1 MDLGLT
7 DRVVAVTG
15 GSAGIGLATVRTLHD
30 EGALLATCARDGD
43 RLAKALADAGLPSS
57 DVFARSCDVRDERA
71 VHDFISAVA
80 DRFGRLDGLVNNA
93 GGSRMKRLTDTT
105 AAEWRDELELKL
117 AGILH
122 PTLAARSMLRH
133 SEAAAVVNVN
143 ALLAVQPE
151 PALAATSAARA
162 GALNLSRTMAEELA
176 TEGIRINSICLGL
189 VDTDQWRRRYQQSGT
204 DLDYESWQRQLAT
217 ERRVTLGRF
226 GTPAEV
232 AAVIAFLLSPRS
244 SYLTGAVIDVAGGL
258 GRHIH

>member
-1 MDLGLT
+1 
-7 DRVVAVTG
+7 
-15 GSAGIGLATVRTLHD
+15 
-30 EGALLATCARDGD
+30 
-43 RLAKALADAGLPSS
+43 
-57 DVFARSCDVRDERA
+57 
-71 VHDFISAVA
+71 
-80 DRFGRLDGLVNNA
+80 
-93 GGSRMKRLTDTT
+93 MKRLTDTT